1 MAPTDL
7 IQQKLK
13 PTFSSPSYERAL
25 TNRDFFE
32 LPIEEL
38 GQILEEGFDMPS
50 YRARQL
56 YDWVYKKGSRDFSEM
71 LNISKNLRPKLAEY
85 FEFRKIPIQ
94 KRELSKDGSRKYL
107 FEMDKGDAVESV
119 IVKQPRRITLC
130 ISSQVGCAMGC
141 AFCRTGTM
149 GFVRNISASEI
160 VRQVLGVIEDSK
172 NFGDEFQNIVFMG
185 MGEPLHN
192 VKNVKKALK
201 ILTSHYGLSIPPR
214 KITVS
219 TAGLVPA
226 IKELSSDG
234 YLASLAVSLNATT
247 NKVRSQIMP
256 INKKYPI
263 EDLLEALKNYPI
275 KGRKK
280 ITIEYVL
287 LAGVNDKDEDLK
299 MLPKLLHGIPC
310 KVNLIPYNENA
321 GLDFK
326 SPSAKHVDKWYRA
339 LCSKGIDV
347 TIRWSKGQDINA
359 ACGQLAT
366 SIKRDSGFGRSN
378 K

>member
-1 MAPTDL
+1 MTT
-7 IQQKLK
+7 K
-13 PTFSSPSYERAL
+13 
-25 TNRDFFE
+25 DFFE

-38 GQILEEGFDMPS
+38 GQILEEEFETPS

-56 YDWVYKKGSRDFSEM
+56 YDWVYKKQSRDFSEM
-71 LNISKNLRPKLAEY
+71 LNIGKDLRPKLAEY
-85 FEFRKIPIQ
+85 FEFRQIPIL
-94 KRELSKDGSRKYL
+94 KRELSQDGSRKYL

-119 IVKQPRRITLC
+119 IVKQTRRTTLC
-130 ISSQVGCAMGC
+130 ISSQVGCAMKC
-141 AFCRTGTM
+141 AFCRTGMM
-149 GFVRNISASEI
+149 GFIRNLNASEM

-172 NFGDEFQNIVFMG
+172 SFGDEFQNIVFMG

-192 VKNVKKALK
+192 IKNVKKALK

-226 IKELSSDG
+226 IKDLSSDG

-247 NKVRSQIMP
+247 NEVRSSIMP

-263 EDLLEALKNYPI
+263 EELLEALKNYPLS
-275 KGRKK
+275 GRRK

-287 LAGVNDKDEDLK
+287 IAGVNDKEEDLK

-321 GLDFK
+321 GLAFK
-326 SPSAKHVDKWYRA
+326 SPSKNEVDRWYRT

-366 SIKRDSGFGRSN
+366 AINRDSGSLRPRRNFQEGT
-378 K
+378 